1 MIKKDFY
8 IEFENEA
15 LHLIEWRPEGDVG
28 AVLQIVHG
36 MVEYIDRYDHFARFL
51 SENGIAVVGHDHPG
65 HGNTARD
72 SACLGVMK
80 RKGGSDHLVSCTHRV
95 TEYIKEEFAG
105 KRVFILGHSMG
116 SFVVRRFIT
125 SMSEKVC
132 GAVIVGTGEPPRA
145 ALSAGKALATLIG
158 KAFGFK
164 HRSKLL
170 TDISFAGYNS
180 RFSKDEGVHAWISS
194 DREIVAK
201 YDRDPFCSY
210 TFTAGGFLALYDTLL
225 FLSKKTDTEKIRKD
239 LPILVAA
246 GNDDPVG
253 EYGKI
258 PRAYFEFCRSLGI
271 TDVSLLAYE
280 GQRHEIIN
288 EKDRKRVHADIAD
301 WLISKI

>member
-1 MIKKDFY
+1 MKKQDFF
-8 IEFENEA
+8 ISHSGEK
-15 LHLIEWRPEGDVG
+15 LHCIQWLPDSEPIL
-28 AVLQIVHG
+28 VLQIVHG
-36 MVEYIDRYDHFARFL
+36 MVEYIDRYDEFASYLCER
-51 SENGIAVVGHDHPG
+51 GIAVVGHDHPG
-65 HGNTARD
+65 HGLTAPD
-72 SACLGVMK
+72 SDSLGYINEK
-80 RKGGSDHLVSCTHRV
+80 DGSLHLVSCTAAV
-95 TEYIKEEFAG
+95 TDYVKATFPATPN
-105 KRVFILGHSMG
+105 FILGHSMG

-145 ALSAGKALATLIG
+145 ALSAGNALATLIG

-194 DREIVAK
+194 DREIVTK
-201 YDRDPFCSY
+201 YDNDPFCSY

-225 FLSKKTDTEKIRKD
+225 FLSKKTDTEKIRRD